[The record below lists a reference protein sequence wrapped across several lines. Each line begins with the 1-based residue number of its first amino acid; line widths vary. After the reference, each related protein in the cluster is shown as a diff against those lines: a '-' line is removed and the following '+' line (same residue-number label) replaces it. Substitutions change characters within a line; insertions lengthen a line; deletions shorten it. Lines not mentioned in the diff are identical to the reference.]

1 MFQRF
6 LKEHSFSECDFHQ
19 DFLPTAEDRAFWEA
33 FGDERLIG
41 EAEEQLGFSWP
52 IIKAT
57 DFMEFKKSG
66 DREIMQKPHFDRRDH
81 LVLFALAELKENRGR
96 FLPQVVNGLLTI
108 CEETFWGLSAHWP
121 NRAYELGN
129 FQSIEEPY
137 IDLHAAET
145 AEHLCVITKLL
156 QKPLEDFCPEIL
168 DRVSYELERRIK
180 APYLC
185 HRDWGWMGY
194 HKKPNNWNPWI
205 LSNVLTVFLLT
216 EHRTRRLGR
225 AIEKMMTE
233 VQHYYDRIPA
243 DGGCDE
249 GAGYWNRAG
258 ASLFE
263 FSYQLKQA
271 SHGRIDLFGDE
282 KLGRIAAY
290 MKKAHTVK
298 DCYANVADNHA
309 AGKADSMLLLFG
321 FARETNQPDLMNFAA
336 SVYRAKGEDAPL
348 PTYRTH
354 TVRRLI
360 YQTVFLREL
369 LAYEGAGV
377 LHGAVEVLPD
387 MQLAVLRKG
396 SWTLTAKGG
405 HNHESH
411 NHNDVGSY
419 TLYEGDTPVLVDVGI
434 GIYTRFTFQQSTRYT
449 MIPWT
454 RSITHNLPIV
464 GGVEQKFGAEFKAD
478 RFDATEESIE
488 ISFADAYPAEAGLS
502 SLVRTLTLDEESL
515 AVTDQF
521 AFSGNAQP
529 VPVTEVLMSTLP
541 VRMEDGDVIL
551 GERYRVSAS
560 GRVRTEWMAFADAA
574 LENDWK
580 TDGVTRILIENEDPD
595 RVTVRV
601 TKYQPAN

>member
-1 MFQRF
+1 MFQK
-6 LKEHSFSECDFHQ
+6 LLESHSFSKCDFYQ
-19 DFLPTAEDRAFWEA
+19 DFLPTVEDRAFWDS
-33 FGDERLIG
+33 FGDEKLIR
-41 EAEEQLGFSWP
+41 EAEAELDFSWP

-66 DREIMQKPHFDRRDH
+66 NRTIMQTPHFDRREH
-81 LVLFALAELKENRGR
+81 LVLFALAELKENKGR
-96 FLPQVVNGLLTI
+96 FLPQVVNGLLTT

-121 NRAYELGN
+121 NRAYEFGN
-129 FQSIEEPY
+129 FQSVEEPY
-137 IDLHAAET
+137 IDLYAAET
-145 AEHLCVITKLL
+145 AEHVCVITKLL
-156 QKPLEDFCPEIL
+156 QKPLQDFCPEIL

-216 EHRTRRLGR
+216 ESREHTFDR
-225 AIEKMMTE
+225 ALKKLLTE
-233 VQHYYDRIPA
+233 IQHYYDGMPS

-249 GAGYWNRAG
+249 GADYWNRAG

-263 FSYQLKQA
+263 FLYQLKQA
-271 SHGRIDLFGDE
+271 SHGAVDLFDDE

-298 DCYANVADNHA
+298 DCYANVADNHTV
-309 AGKADSMLLLFG
+309 GKAASMFLLFG
-321 FARETNQPDLMNFAA
+321 FARETKQEDLMRFAA
-336 SVYRAKGEDAPL
+336 SVYHSKGEDAPKL
-348 PTYRTH
+348 THRTR

-360 YQTVFLREL
+360 YQAEFLREIL
-369 LAYEGAGV
+369 TCRAADFA
-377 LHGAVEVLPD
+377 HGAVEYLPD
-387 MQLAVLRKG
+387 MQLAVLREG
-396 SWTLTAKGG
+396 AWTLTVKGG

-434 GIYTRFTFQQSTRYT
+434 GTYTRFTFEKSARYT

-464 GGVEQKFGAEFKAD
+464 GGVEQKQGDAFRAD
-478 RFDATEESIE
+478 RFEVAEKRAEV
-488 ISFADAYPAEAGLS
+488 SFANAYPVESGLS
-502 SLVRTLTLDEESL
+502 SLVRAVTLEKDAVT
-515 AVTDQF
+515 VTDQF
-521 AFSGNAQP
+521 AFSKENAI
-529 VPVTEVLMSTLP
+529 PVTEVLMSILP
-541 VRMEDGDVIL
+541 VRMEGGDVIL
-551 GERYRVSAS
+551 GERYRISANGS
-560 GRVRTEWMAFADAA
+560 IRTEWMAFEDAE

-580 TDGVTRILIENEDPD
+580 TDGVTRILIENDSPD

-601 TKYQPAN
+601 TEYQPAN